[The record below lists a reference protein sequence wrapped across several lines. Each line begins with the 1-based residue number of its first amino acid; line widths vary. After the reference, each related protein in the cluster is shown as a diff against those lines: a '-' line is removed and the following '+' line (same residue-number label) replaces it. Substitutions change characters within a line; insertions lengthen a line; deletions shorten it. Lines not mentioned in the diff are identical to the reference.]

1 MGCTQHPLPSPLR
14 GLQWGKQARKNRG
27 ACGRDLPES
36 LQPDCPKGMSLLH
49 GCKDPFLPFPQG
61 SHLAEDFFRVPCC
74 LVPGPWL
81 GSMGRENFARLCSS
95 LSGSPCAPGKG
106 GSSSE
111 QPRGEC
117 VLVGLWSPSVGQ
129 GPTWTAGTRS
139 RMSSELVT
147 FCSLL
152 VPGGESL
159 GHRSAEHNEPK
170 PGEQMMTQA

>member
-1 MGCTQHPLPSPLR
+1 MCQGPSRVPT
-14 GLQWGKQARKNRG
+14 AG
-27 ACGRDLPES
+27 AS
-36 LQPDCPKGMSLLH
+36 KGMSLRH
-49 GCKDPFLPFPQG
+49 GCKDPFHPFPQG
-61 SHLAEDFFRVPCC
+61 SHPAEGFLPVSCC

-81 GSMGRENFARLCSS
+81 GSMGRENFTRLCSS
-95 LSGSPCAPGKG
+95 FSGHPSAPGKG

-117 VLVGLWSPSVGQ
+117 VLSGLWSPSVGQ

-139 RMSSELVT
+139 RTSSEPLL

-159 GHRSAEHNEPK
+159 GHCSADHQELK
-170 PGEQMMTQA
+170 PGKQTMTQA